1 MKMSKEIPCVQGN
14 NEDINKNPKTF
25 SHSAVRFS
33 LPCGEQLA
41 TQSKCGKKE
50 GKKKKKCNNSSFDD
64 ISSLLDS
71 LEDNLENI

>member
-33 LPCGEQLA
+33 LPHGEVQCTTEQLA

-50 GKKKKKCNNSSFDD
+50 GKKRKV
-64 ISSLLDS
+64 
-71 LEDNLENI
+71 